1 MMISRSR
8 ARLAAL
14 CAGLCVVGF
23 GLQGCLATTVA
34 GATLGV
40 AGAAVKTTAKVTG
53 KAAGATV
60 HLTAKAAGAAL
71 KGSQPKQAK
80 GNQRANDDD
89 TPPT

>member
-1 MMISRSR
+1 MFSRSR
-8 ARLAAL
+8 IRLAAL

-80 GNQRANDDD
+80 GARSNDDD